1 MDRASNEEARRRGEA
16 WGRDLAEA
24 VGDLEQEDVL
34 DSIGFLP
41 RKAIEHQTRQN
52 GAAFAGEFEQAARQ
66 EIGKRFPE
74 FAQIWH

>member
-52 GAAFAGEFEQAARQ
+52 GAAFAERFERAARQ
-66 EIGKRFPE
+66 EISKRFPK
-74 FAQIWH
+74 FAPVRH